1 MKIKNINLRIYFL
14 KNQEF
19 KKVRVDLIQGRS
31 QEFFLPWAIK

>member
-19 KKVRVDLIQGRS
+19 KKVQVDLIQGRS
-31 QEFFLPWAIK
+31 QEFFLS